1 MSAKAK
7 RKAERQALQRL
18 LDPRTFQ
25 INDEWSFVSI
35 VAQSFTGIATDA
47 RKTVV
52 ATWAYDKHNRVLV
65 FDDFVVIEIQ
75 GSWGFRVVVRDRYVE
90 FQSYNFSTRV
100 YNHHKRELA

>member
-25 INDEWSFVSI
+25 INDEWSCMSI
-35 VAQSFTGIATDA
+35 VDQTFTGIAMDA
-47 RKTVV
+47 RKYVIT
-52 ATWAYDKHNRVLV
+52 TWARDKKNRVLV

-75 GSWGFRVVVRDRYVE
+75 GSWGFRVVVRNHYVE

-100 YNHHKRELA
+100 YNHQKKELA